1 MRCKVDNRGVI
12 LLSVLWI
19 VLILSVTSLSLATAA
34 RTQMFATGN
43 DFDSARAF
51 FMARGAAETMFYR
64 MEQDGD
70 VLSGSPV
77 ERDGNEWIFPLETG
91 EVRVRLETGR
101 SRIDINRASDELL
114 VSMFDSLDVETETRN
129 RLVDSILDWRDA
141 DDLPNVYGAEIFDY
155 DQMEGRRL
163 PANGSFG
170 SVDELLLVNGMTT
183 DLFFGRLVQAAGGGY
198 RRIRG
203 VQDLITVRSG
213 MGAVNPNEA
222 SVEVLTALP
231 QVSRELAEQIVEL
244 RNEEWF
250 EGVPDLVARIPSMNG
265 SDALAFMNFDGGV
278 AAAIVARAEVR
289 PSGVSRT
296 VRIVLRQESRLETL
310 SYVPPLIH
318 RVVQYTVLDRWQYE

>member
-1 MRCKVDNRGVI
+1 MRRDVDHRGVI

-43 DFDSARAF
+43 NFDSERAF

-77 ERDGNEWIFPLETG
+77 ERDGNEFVFPLETG
-91 EVRVRLETGR
+91 EVRVHFETGR
-101 SRIDINRASDELL
+101 SRIDINGASDELL
-114 VSMFDSLDVETETRN
+114 VSTFDSLDVETETRN
-129 RLVDSILDWRDA
+129 RLVDSILDWRDG
-141 DDLPNVYGAEIFDY
+141 DDVPNVYGAEIFDY
-155 DQMEGRRL
+155 DQVEGRRL
-163 PANGSFG
+163 PANRSFG

-183 DLFFGRLVQAAGGGY
+183 ELFFGRLVKAAGGGY
-198 RRIRG
+198 RRIPG

-213 MGAVNPNEA
+213 IGAVNPNEA

-231 QVSRELAEQIVEL
+231 QVGRELAEQIVEL

-250 EGVPDLVARIPSMNG
+250 EGVPDLIARIPFMNG
-265 SDALAFMNFDGGV
+265 SDALAFMNLDGGV
-278 AAAIVARAEVR
+278 ATAIVARAEVR

-296 VRIVLRQESRLETL
+296 VRIVLRQETRVEVVSL
-310 SYVPPLIH
+310 SPARYSVLP
-318 RVVQYTVLDRWQYE
+318 YTVLDRWQYE